1 MELTWLADTPQS
13 RSRVRALR
21 ACPSCQ
27 RRKVCVYQTSK
38 LRRAREL
45 INPKKRCRHLAPN
58 SRLVESRAHES
69 SVGRNASTGLLLG
82 PANTTP
88 AGRASPSFS
97 ATDRF
102 VGDLNPESVI
112 RERLDES
119 TGTPLRGRIGLW
131 ISSAAQGDDSHADQH
146 HDPMVNAAPSILPSQ
161 TALVGH
167 SVASLLHQR
176 YVSTMQACERL
187 PAATR
192 HYLTDIY
199 FTKVNDIVP
208 LLDKETFLQAQ
219 VEGSAS
225 VFLERAICLVAAKHR
240 AAGPHLRLTADG
252 PTVAPRQFCSEIY
265 KGLVAA
271 MDAEIEPDRLTRIR
285 VFALMSLHCEGYEG
299 AEAAS
304 MHLCQAIHQSQTIGL
319 HLDRPGRTSTDPPTK
334 LFWCLWTLDK
344 MHACIGGR
352 PVLLADRDIGVEK
365 PNFNDRQSRGAFA
378 VWLAISDLLAT
389 VISFYRPSA
398 DTSTSGWEEGFPA
411 FEDIVG
417 KNTTQDLDFA
427 TLGFLE
433 LYYHAVAILSCRHK
447 VSEHLD
453 SSKLSSVR
461 QGLAAVRIHS
471 IVASECADE
480 LPPLPLVPYAITLSM
495 GVSYRQLRSSKLI
508 THLDRA
514 KGSLEASC
522 SLLEALS
529 VYWYWAEAMA
539 RLGRKALR
547 SCPPEGRDGSSVV
560 PPAPDVSESFEAG
573 LTDLE
578 APLQGFTDIDTL
590 FGEFFDLSL
599 PTNFWDPIFMEE
611 GSAQDPQ

>member
-1 MELTWLADTPQS
+1 MLSHFRFLRCELTTQRSVQQRTRGIDRSVDRQLSVLLS
-13 RSRVRALR
+13 RPWSLPGSPILPSRAVGLEPCALVPVASDER
-21 ACPSCQ
+21 C
-27 RRKVCVYQTSK
+27 VCQTSK
-38 LRRAREL
+38 LRRARGL

-58 SRLVESRAHES
+58 SRLAESSAHEL
-69 SVGRNASTGLLLG
+69 SVGRDAPTGSFLG
-82 PANTTP
+82 PAKSTP
-88 AGRASPSFS
+88 AGRVSASFS

-119 TGTPLRGRIGLW
+119 IGTPLRDRIGLW
-131 ISSAAQGDDSHADQH
+131 ISSAAQRDDSHADQH
-146 HDPMVNAAPSILPSQ
+146 HGPRVDAARSILPSPIPL
-161 TALVGH
+161 AGH
-167 SVASLLHQR
+167 SVASLLHER
-176 YVSTMQACERL
+176 YFSAMQACERL

-208 LLDKETFLQAQ
+208 LLEKETFLRSQ

-252 PTVAPRQFCSEIY
+252 ATVAPRQFCSEIY
-265 KGLVAA
+265 KGLLAA

-285 VFALMSLHCEGYEG
+285 VLALMSLHCEGYEG

-319 HLDRPGRTSTDPPTK
+319 HLDRPGRTSTDPHTK

-352 PVLLADRDIGVEK
+352 PVLLADRDIGIEK

-398 DTSTSGWEEGFPA
+398 DTTTSGWEEGFPA

-417 KNTTQDLDFA
+417 ESTQEDLDFA
-427 TLGFLE
+427 TLGAFHPHAIWASPPHIQPE
-433 LYYHAVAILSCRHK
+433 LKSA
-447 VSEHLD
+447 
-453 SSKLSSVR
+453 
-461 QGLAAVRIHS
+461 Q
-471 IVASECADE
+471 ASWNFTIM
-480 LPPLPLVPYAITLSM
+480 PLPSCHAGI
-495 GVSYRQLRSSKLI
+495 RSPNTSI
-508 THLDRA
+508 APSSH
-514 KGSLEASC
+514 
-522 SLLEALS
+522 
-529 VYWYWAEAMA
+529 
-539 RLGRKALR
+539 
-547 SCPPEGRDGSSVV
+547 PFGRDLRPS
-560 PPAPDVSESFEAG
+560 
-573 LTDLE
+573 
-578 APLQGFTDIDTL
+578 GFTPLSHLNALTNCPL
-590 FGEFFDLSL
+590 FPLCRTRSL
-599 PTNFWDPIFMEE
+599 YQWVSLTV
-611 GSAQDPQ
+611 SCVRVS

>member
-1 MELTWLADTPQS
+1 
-13 RSRVRALR
+13 
-21 ACPSCQ
+21 
-27 RRKVCVYQTSK
+27 
-38 LRRAREL
+38 
-45 INPKKRCRHLAPN
+45 
-58 SRLVESRAHES
+58 
-69 SVGRNASTGLLLG
+69 
-82 PANTTP
+82 
-88 AGRASPSFS
+88 
-97 ATDRF
+97 
-102 VGDLNPESVI
+102 
-112 RERLDES
+112 
-119 TGTPLRGRIGLW
+119 
-131 ISSAAQGDDSHADQH
+131 
-146 HDPMVNAAPSILPSQ
+146 
-161 TALVGH
+161 
-167 SVASLLHQR
+167 
-176 YVSTMQACERL
+176 MQACERL

-208 LLDKETFLQAQ
+208 LLEKETFLRSQ

-252 PTVAPRQFCSEIY
+252 ATVAPRQFCSEIY
-265 KGLVAA
+265 KGLLAA

-285 VFALMSLHCEGYEG
+285 VLALMSLHCEGYEG

-319 HLDRPGRTSTDPPTK
+319 HLDRPGRTSTDPHTK

-352 PVLLADRDIGVEK
+352 PVLLADRDIGIEK

-398 DTSTSGWEEGFPA
+398 DTTTSGWEEGFPA

-417 KNTTQDLDFA
+417 ESTQEDLDFA

-447 VSEHLD
+447 VAEHLD

-480 LPPLPLVPYAITLSM
+480 LPPLPLVPYAIALSM

-508 THLDRA
+508 THIDRA

-529 VYWYWAEAMA
+529 LYWSWAEAMA
-539 RLGRKALR
+539 RLGRKAVHQIEGLQPAHSGQPHEPSHHHVPYPGHAASAESGVPAFSGPLKDNSSSEAAAPEER
-547 SCPPEGRDGSSVV
+547 SSAVL
-560 PPAPDVSESFEAG
+560 PAPDVAESFDTG

-578 APLQGFTDIDTL
+578 APLQGFTDIDML

-611 GSAQDPQ
+611 GAE